1 MNWIIKPG
9 FFEKAIRGAKQAGL
23 DLGRVI
29 GDWLVK
35 QELAVHLEC
44 CDYYPTVPLV
54 NASNPSSPT
63 ATDTAEVPVWGMFR
77 TLSGGT
83 TRIFMKNSESTVFLI
98 AIND

>member
-1 MNWIIKPG
+1 MWILKPG
-9 FFEKAIRGAKQAGL
+9 FFERKITGKHQQGL
-23 DLGRVI
+23 DLARAM
-29 GDWLVK
+29 GDWLRSIGA
-35 QELAVHLEC
+35 LTTTDC
-44 CDYYPTVPLV
+44 CHYYPTVPLV

>member
-9 FFEKAIRGAKQAGL
+9 YFEKAIKGVRQVGL

-29 GDWLVK
+29 GDWMVK

-44 CDYYPTVPLV
+44 CDYYPTVPLLEAS
-54 NASNPSSPT
+54 NASAPT

-77 TLSGGT
+77 TLSGST
-83 TRIFMKNSESTVFLI
+83 TRIFIKTSDTTVLQV
-98 AIND
+98 A